1 MTTYTVSD
9 MSMLVATLLTGL
21 RVGSDHQDRAYS
33 LDEVSE
39 RTGFAV
45 TSLMKDCRA
54 GRLNHVHYGDFRGM
68 TPLHI
73 AEMLRRYSTDGDLA
87 IRRVELKNDMA
98 EARAASRK
106 AASRKT
112 PRRAAA

>member
-1 MTTYTVSD
+1 
-9 MSMLVATLLTGL
+9 
-21 RVGSDHQDRAYS
+21 
-33 LDEVSE
+33 
-39 RTGFAV
+39 
-45 TSLMKDCRA
+45 
-54 GRLNHVHYGDFRGM
+54 M